1 MNGGRKKWVQEKHP
15 FTKVVPTYPK
25 ADYTAKDPDPQLR
38 PYREQVFQH
47 IDANMPLVDV
57 RSPKEYSGEMLHM
70 PNCPQEGAT
79 RGGHI
84 PGAVNIPWSQ
94 AVSEVNSTFKPVGAL
109 CLLYEGKGL
118 QPDQEVIAYCR
129 IGERS
134 SHTWFVLTH
143 LLGYQI
149 VKNYDGSWIEW
160 GNLVNA
166 PIEK

>member
-1 MNGGRKKWVQEKHP
+1 MDGGRAKWEFEGRVYAKGEPRH
-15 FTKVVPTYPK
+15 PK
-25 ADYTAKDPDPQLR
+25 ANYQAKDADLQIR
-38 PYREQVFQH
+38 AFREDVFAQ
-47 IDANMPLVDV
+47 INTRKPLVDV
-57 RSPKEYSGEMLHM
+57 RSTEEFSGEMIHM
-70 PNCPQEGAT
+70 KGYPQEGAS

-94 AVSEVNSTFKPVGAL
+94 ATDENGVFKSPEAL
-109 CLLYEGKGL
+109 QYLFESKGIT
-118 QPDQEVIAYCR
+118 PDKEIITYCR

-134 SHTWFVLTH
+134 SLTWFVLKY
-143 LLGYQI
+143 LLDYPK